1 MLKKN
6 FNKAKG
12 SLTITIILGAIFTTF
27 QGFEYI
33 ESPFCIADSRFGSTF
48 FIATGF
54 HGIHVIIGS
63 LFLLVSL
70 KRFSKLVNSSIHLV
84 GFECAA

>member
-6 FNKAKG
+6 FRKAKT
-12 SLTITIILGAIFTTF
+12 SLEATIFLGMIFTAF
-27 QGFEYI
+27 QGLEYI
-33 ESPFCIADSRFGSTF
+33 EAPFCISDSRFGSTF

-54 HGIHVIIGS
+54 HGLHVIIGS
-63 LFLLVSL
+63 LFLIVSL
-70 KRFSKLVNSSIHLV
+70 KRFSKLINSTSHLV